1 MVAGPGAVSRAAG
14 GMSPGFE
21 VSRDVRGPGGRGGGG
36 LGGSWAEALRGRRGC
51 LEGAAGQRV
60 RRGVTWHPTW
70 RGQPGRHRRSS
81 RAALNR
87 RRRPALR
94 REAPRRPPSAL
105 LRARPPPARAAHS
118 GCNEVRIASNL
129 HSAGK
134 HTKSAPVVAEN
145 TLLLCNVGRGWEGA
159 PSTAPDF
166 LYPTSLRLAASRP
179 FPKRI
184 GQLAPLIVFRWVS
197 STRFSDGPFSSL
209 FFLLSPSPLSVS
221 ALHRVVR

>member
-1 MVAGPGAVSRAAG
+1 MPRGSGSGGVSRG
-14 GMSPGFE
+14 I
-21 VSRDVRGPGGRGGGG
+21 
-36 LGGSWAEALRGRRGC
+36 
-51 LEGAAGQRV
+51 
-60 RRGVTWHPTW
+60 RRGV
-70 RGQPGRHRRSS
+70 GSPGDT
-81 RAALNR
+81 AAPPR
-87 RRRPALR
+87 PPSIAAAAPALR